1 MPALHY
7 TILLCVPLDVLTRFG
22 TVASCVSSVCQVC
35 ITRTRAKF
43 LVARPLKRKGWL
55 SAASVPSFQV
65 AEARIVRGN
74 GQQFTILETSAA
86 FGRRIR
92 SVHLGYLGLML
103 DNPDNLHSVEQA
115 SHTVSSVN

>member
-7 TILLCVPLDVLTRFG
+7 TILLCVPLDVLTRFA
-22 TVASCVSSVCQVC
+22 T
-35 ITRTRAKF
+35 
-43 LVARPLKRKGWL
+43 
-55 SAASVPSFQV
+55 ASVPSFQV

-115 SHTVSSVN
+115 SHTVSSGNWLPLTVAKSLQFGSCAP